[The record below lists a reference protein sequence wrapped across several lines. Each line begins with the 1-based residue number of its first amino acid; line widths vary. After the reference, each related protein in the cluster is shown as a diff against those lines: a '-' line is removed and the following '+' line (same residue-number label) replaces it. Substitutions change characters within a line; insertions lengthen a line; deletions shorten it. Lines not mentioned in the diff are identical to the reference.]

1 MTDCQNNLMSDRLL
15 KESNVIAA
23 LRGLLESP
31 SMQEVGTGI
40 SFLPEVAAAVHNVPE
55 TDVVPLDYHER
66 CMELVTQ
73 RNIAQEPNRVLT
85 LEEIID
91 KVLDAVGGVPVW
103 IEHINDTEQ
112 KLAWKLSGWK
122 VVRGAERC
130 VLIFGTGHSVSTE
143 NINKTWRCWLRKPT
157 AEEMEST
164 PWESKKEDEK

>member
-31 SMQEVGTGI
+31 SMQELGTGI

-73 RNIAQEPNRVLT
+73 RNIAQMRKHGRWIRSKGKSGLWYCSECGSIIIYKQRKTYNIPQIPV
-85 LEEIID
+85 EEKNKFCRCCGAKMD
-91 KVLDAVGGVPVW
+91 GG
-103 IEHINDTEQ
+103 TE
-112 KLAWKLSGWK
+112 L
-122 VVRGAERC
+122 
-130 VLIFGTGHSVSTE
+130 
-143 NINKTWRCWLRKPT
+143 
-157 AEEMEST
+157 
-164 PWESKKEDEK
+164 

>member
-1 MTDCQNNLMSDRLL
+1 MGIETFENYLGWCGQAVCKKCKSR
-15 KESNVIAA
+15 AA
-23 LRGLLESP
+23 LKRHYVL
-31 SMQEVGTGI
+31 QE
-40 SFLPEVAAAVHNVPE
+40 EAEQAAYEAAMN
-55 TDVVPLDYHER
+55 R
-66 CMELVTQ
+66 W
-73 RNIAQEPNRVLT
+73 REPNRVLT
-85 LEEIID
+85 MEEIID

-157 AEEMEST
+157 AEEMATT
-164 PWESKKEDEK
+164 PWREK